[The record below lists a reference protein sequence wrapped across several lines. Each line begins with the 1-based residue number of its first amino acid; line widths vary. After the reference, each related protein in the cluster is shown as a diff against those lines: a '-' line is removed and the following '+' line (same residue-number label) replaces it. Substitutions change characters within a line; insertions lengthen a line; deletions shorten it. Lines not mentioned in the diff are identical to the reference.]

1 MKLPSDKFRIFL
13 LALSFLILA
22 GCATTFSDLVRSKE
36 AGEGMSRVYKVNV
49 DRAWEVAKRVTQW
62 EGIGDIR
69 ENRAEGYMLIKSGAD
84 WYYKGTLIGVWI
96 EPIDKDQSKVTVI
109 TKSRRSTDTIRRLS
123 EIDFH
128 KSFAL
133 FVQEAE
139 IGSEIK

>member
-1 MKLPSDKFRIFL
+1 MKIPSDKLGFFL
-13 LALSFLILA
+13 IVLSFLILA
-22 GCATTFSDLVRSKE
+22 GCANTFSDLVRSKE
-36 AGEGMSRVYKVNV
+36 AGEGMSRIYKVNAQ
-49 DRAWEVAKRVTQW
+49 RAWEIAKRVTQW

-69 ENRAEGYMLIKSGAD
+69 ESQSEGYMLIKSGAD

-96 EPIDKDQSKVTVI
+96 EPIDKDQSKVTVV
-109 TKSRRSTDTIRRLS
+109 TKAKRSMDTLRRMS

-133 FVQEAE
+133 FAQGAE

>member
-1 MKLPSDKFRIFL
+1 MKLSSDKLRVFL
-13 LALSFLILA
+13 VALSFLILA
-22 GCATTFSDLVRSKE
+22 GCATTFGDLVRSKE

-49 DRAWEVAKRVTQW
+49 DQAWEIAKRVSQW
-62 EGIGDIR
+62 EGIGEIE

-109 TKSRRSTDTIRRLS
+109 TKAKRSLDTLRRMS
-123 EIDFH
+123 EPDFH

-133 FVQEAE
+133 FAE
-139 IGSEIK
+139 GPDLGREIK

>member
-1 MKLPSDKFRIFL
+1 MKWLSDKWGFFL
-13 LALSFLILA
+13 VALSFLIFA
-22 GCATTFSDLVRSKE
+22 GCATTFGDLVRSKE
-36 AGEGMSRVYKVNV
+36 AGEGMSRVYKVDA
-49 DRAWEVAKRVTQW
+49 DRAWEVAKRVSQW

-109 TKSRRSTDTIRRLS
+109 TKSRRSTDTIRRMS
-123 EIDFH
+123 EVDFH

-133 FVQEAE
+133 FVQGPD

>member
-1 MKLPSDKFRIFL
+1 MRLPSDKLGFSL
-13 LALSFLILA
+13 VALSILILA
-22 GCATTFSDLVRSKE
+22 GCANTYSDLVRGKE
-36 AGEGMSRVYKVNV
+36 TGEGMSRVYRVDR

-62 EGIGDIR
+62 EGIGEIK

-96 EPIDKDQSKVTVI
+96 EPVDKDQSKVTVV
-109 TKSRRSTDTIRRLS
+109 TKAKRSTDTFRRLS
-123 EIDFH
+123 EVDFH

-133 FVQEAE
+133 FVQGPD